1 VKNSDIKDSNNFYD
15 NTKNHREKSIG
26 FGFDIRDY
34 IDSLEPAKKKR
45 KYICPG
51 CGEPKLSINQRTGAY
66 TCYGCYGSKDGS
78 IREAIAPRR
87 NRDEFKPDEFD
98 RKIAQKR
105 LDNERKREREL
116 KLKTEK
122 LSKSLNPI
130 ERDTEHR
137 KILSQL
143 TLSDEHKDYLVN
155 RLGFPLEALERCR
168 TVEPKQRLTYQIN
181 KNLAGVNPISG
192 MSLTNG
198 EKGILVAFPDADGY
212 LVGLKFYNPKA
223 KETGN
228 PKSKW
233 FSSDWFDIGT
243 SPKFSNGEQPI
254 AVYYPETITDLT
266 KIGLCEG
273 VEWKAQ
279 EAANRLG
286 YPVIGFSGISF
297 LNLSP
302 ETTKA
307 AIATIQAKTGINN
320 DVKLIPIPDGGLVQ
334 NSANIKIVQDF
345 IKNATHKCAVAWWGQ
360 FNKSDGDID
369 EINQGKIDSIQ
380 YLTPDEFFDIANLE
394 QWKLQK
400 KLEYK
405 KLKIYT
411 PTQVVNYDYISKMPT
426 PEIDGKIIFFRASL
440 GTGKTTLMLKIL
452 REFCLLKGAFIS
464 GCRNGLLH
472 NIVGESNGQI
482 IHINSNKSEFNDQDN
497 TAWFT
502 ACWESILKI
511 NKEWFI
517 GKLLVM
523 DEITSQ
529 MHHLFFS
536 KTLEGKR
543 YEILERFLYIIQVSS
558 GIIAFD
564 GHLFDGIPNLFR
576 KICPTKT
583 VECISNEF
591 VIERPKINFL
601 EGTINNQK
609 IKPNDKSPWLR
620 HAKDTIR
627 TAPISMAS
635 DSRIFLKS
643 VAEILNGLGK
653 KGLLITS
660 ETINK
665 LEVREFLKDPD
676 KWILENKP
684 DYLFY
689 SPSAESGL
697 NVPIKDY
704 FKAFYAFY
712 FGVLGVDAQR
722 QMLMRI
728 RDINCPRWVW
738 LRSHSIV
745 TENSFKYNYTS
756 PEVIGRL
763 IEESN
768 LLDVGNIG
776 DILEDLKVKI
786 ESFAAPIIE
795 LVNEYKTI
803 AEYER
808 IAFRECFLEA
818 VTNDGYEVERFT
830 PETDEETKQEL
841 KLKTKA
847 IKDRESLE
855 IFNASDKFIGQGKI
869 ILGEK
874 ATDDDRRA
882 AKKAEIVNL
891 LPTINE
897 DLVWSPEFIRFI
909 NFERFGI
916 TSQRRRYLMAT
927 NLDLSR
933 RLANK
938 RYANYVHRA
947 GFCPW
952 DMKFEYAQAKAIA
965 SSGIL
970 ELIEERVHRLTA
982 DHPLIQ
988 KIVQNCKKTSIH
1000 RALGRFPGKDPIK
1013 FVLWLLGLLGYKTKY
1028 QSIKSNGKVI
1038 REYFLDTD
1046 DITHNQAYFNAI
1058 DKFLTYSMELKSVC
1072 FQDNKIHVEYPENE
1086 TFKNDLSDSTQT
1098 NTGHGFESVADRG
1111 DIFIKNRGDL
1121 QPPQMKVEVVK
1132 VVPKNHPQNETQNQA
1147 SGVKNQPTT
1156 GAVITLKMLK
1166 SLQIGDRRFMIW
1178 NDDLNEWES
1187 SEITA
1192 ICPNSILFTTSKGFP
1207 LWISENNLNYLVL
1220 DEFEGM
1226 RA

>member
-1 VKNSDIKDSNNFYD
+1 MTFPDGYGMENHPVYRYVKP
-15 NTKNHREKSIG
+15 TKNGLWGIYYLRTDNDFDRENWEREKAERERERDRIQKARSESALSVEVR
-26 FGFDIRDY
+26 DSEIRKIIEDLKNNHPDRKAE
-34 IDSLEPAKKKR
+34 ILKKKGFSVEMIAASDLVYVE
-45 KYICPG
+45 KYQ
-51 CGEPKLSINQRTGAY
+51 KLSI
-66 TCYGCYGSKDGS
+66 KV
-78 IREAIAPRR
+78 
-87 NRDEFKPDEFD
+87 
-98 RKIAQKR
+98 
-105 LDNERKREREL
+105 
-116 KLKTEK
+116 
-122 LSKSLNPI
+122 NP
-130 ERDTEHR
+130 
-137 KILSQL
+137 
-143 TLSDEHKDYLVN
+143 
-155 RLGFPLEALERCR
+155 G
-168 TVEPKQRLTYQIN
+168 
-181 KNLAGVNPISG
+181 LAGVNEWG
-192 MSLTNG
+192 NGLTNNVS
-198 EKGILVAFPDADGY
+198 GILCFTKNELGQYTGWQIRDEDPNADHRYKWASSGSEKNKKSSHLKNGELPLSVIDNGDRSGIVVLTEGIRLKPDLASNRLNICSIGSAGGLHYNSPRQLKRALKALGASIVWLSPDAGMLTNKGVIDKYWKTIKLVESWGY
-212 LVGLKFYNPKA
+212 
-223 KETGN
+223 T
-228 PKSKW
+228 
-233 FSSDWFDIGT
+233 
-243 SPKFSNGEQPI
+243 
-254 AVYYPETITDLT
+254 
-266 KIGLCEG
+266 
-273 VEWKAQ
+273 
-279 EAANRLG
+279 
-286 YPVIGFSGISF
+286 
-297 LNLSP
+297 
-302 ETTKA
+302 
-307 AIATIQAKTGINN
+307 
-320 DVKLIPIPDGGLVQ
+320 VQ
-334 NSANIKIVQDF
+334 VL
-345 IKNATHKCAVAWWGQ
+345 WWQQ

-369 EINQGKIDSIQ
+369 EINQGKIDSIK

-394 QWKLQK
+394 QWKFQK
-400 KLEYK
+400 KIEYK

-411 PTQVVNYDYISKMPT
+411 PTQVVNYRFISDMPT

-452 REFCLLKGAFIS
+452 RESCLLKGAFIS

-511 NKEWFI
+511 DKEWFI

-620 HAKDTIR
+620 HAKDIIR

-684 DYLFY
+684 NYLFY

-776 DILEDLKVKI
+776 DILEDLKVKV
-786 ESFAAPIIE
+786 ESFASPIIE

-803 AEYER
+803 AEHER

-855 IFNASDKFIGQGKI
+855 IFNASNKFIGQGKI

-882 AKKAEIVNL
+882 AKKAEIINL

-897 DLVWSPEFIRFI
+897 DPVWSPEFIRFI

-952 DMKFEYAQAKAIA
+952 DMKFEYSQAKAIA

-1046 DITHNQAYFNAI
+1046 DIADNQVYFNAI
-1058 DKFLTYSMELKSVC
+1058 DKFLTYSMELKSMC
-1072 FQDNKIHVEYPENE
+1072 FQDNKIYVEHPENE
-1086 TFKNDLSDSTQT
+1086 TFKNDLSDSPQS

-1166 SLQIGDRRFMIW
+1166 NLQIGDRQFTIW

-1192 ICPNSILFTTSKGFP
+1192 ICENSILFTTFKGFP
-1207 LWISENNLNYLVL
+1207 LWINKNNLNYVVL

>member
-1 VKNSDIKDSNNFYD
+1 MTFPDKFSGQDHPTYRFVKPTKDGQWGIFYPRTDNDFDRENWEREKAERERERDRIQKARSESALSVEARDSEIRKIIKDLKNNHPD
-15 NTKNHREKSIG
+15 RKAEI
-26 FGFDIRDY
+26 
-34 IDSLEPAKKKR
+34 LKKKGFSVEMIAASDLVYVE
-45 KYICPG
+45 KYQ
-51 CGEPKLSINQRTGAY
+51 KLSI
-66 TCYGCYGSKDGS
+66 KV
-78 IREAIAPRR
+78 
-87 NRDEFKPDEFD
+87 
-98 RKIAQKR
+98 
-105 LDNERKREREL
+105 
-116 KLKTEK
+116 
-122 LSKSLNPI
+122 NP
-130 ERDTEHR
+130 
-137 KILSQL
+137 
-143 TLSDEHKDYLVN
+143 
-155 RLGFPLEALERCR
+155 G
-168 TVEPKQRLTYQIN
+168 
-181 KNLAGVNPISG
+181 LAGVNEWG
-192 MSLTNG
+192 NGLTNNVS
-198 EKGILVAFPDADGY
+198 GILCFTKNELGQYTGWQIRDEDSNADNRYKWASSGSEKNKKSSHLKNGELPLSVIDNGDRSGIVVLTEGVRLKTDLASNRLNICSIGSAGGLHYNSARQLKRALKALGASIVWLSPDAGMLTNKNVIDKYWKTIKLVESWGY
-212 LVGLKFYNPKA
+212 
-223 KETGN
+223 T
-228 PKSKW
+228 
-233 FSSDWFDIGT
+233 
-243 SPKFSNGEQPI
+243 
-254 AVYYPETITDLT
+254 
-266 KIGLCEG
+266 
-273 VEWKAQ
+273 
-279 EAANRLG
+279 
-286 YPVIGFSGISF
+286 
-297 LNLSP
+297 
-302 ETTKA
+302 
-307 AIATIQAKTGINN
+307 
-320 DVKLIPIPDGGLVQ
+320 VQ
-334 NSANIKIVQDF
+334 VL
-345 IKNATHKCAVAWWGQ
+345 WWGQ
-360 FNKSDGDID
+360 FDKSDGDID

-380 YLTPDEFFDIANLE
+380 YLTPDEFFDVVNIE
-394 QWKLQK
+394 QWKFQK

-452 REFCLLKGAFIS
+452 REFYSLKGAYLLGS
-464 GCRNGLLH
+464 RNGLLH
-472 NIVGESNGQI
+472 NIIGESNDQI

-502 ACWESILKI
+502 SCWDSILKI
-511 NKEWFI
+511 DKEWFV
-517 GKLLVM
+517 GKLLIL
-523 DEITSQ
+523 DEVVSQ
-529 MHHLFFS
+529 FQHLFFS
-536 KTLEGKR
+536 KTLDGKR
-543 YEILERFLYIIQVSS
+543 FEVLERFIYIVQVSS
-558 GIIAFD
+558 GIICFD

-576 KICPTKT
+576 KICTNKT
-583 VECISNEF
+583 IECIENTYKTP
-591 VIERPKINFL
+591 RPKINFL
-601 EGTINNQK
+601 DGTIEKQK
-609 IKPNDKSPWLR
+609 IKPNDKSPWLK
-620 HAKDTIR
+620 HFKATIR
-627 TAPISMAS
+627 LAPVSMAS

-643 VAEILNGLGK
+643 MAEIAEGMGY

-660 ETINK
+660 ETINRK
-665 LEVREFLKDPD
+665 EVREFLDNPD
-676 KWILENKP
+676 KWILSNKP
-684 DYLFY
+684 NFIFY

-697 NVPIKDY
+697 NVPIKNY

-745 TENSFKYNYTS
+745 TENSFRYNCTS

-776 DILEDLKVKI
+776 DILEDLKVKV

-808 IAFRECFLEA
+808 ITFRECFLEA

-965 SSGIL
+965 ASGIL

-1086 TFKNDLSDSTQT
+1086 TFKNDLSDSTQI

-1132 VVPKNHPQNETQNQA
+1132 VVPKNHPRNETQNQA

>member
-1 VKNSDIKDSNNFYD
+1 MILSDRLQPTNKHNPCPVCEKTNGNCRIQTNGGVQCMTFPDKFSGNDHPTYRFVKPTKDGQWGIFYPRTD
-15 NTKNHREKSIG
+15 NDFDREKWEREKAERQRER
-26 FGFDIRDY
+26 DRIRQSRSQAALSVEAR
-34 IDSLEPAKKKR
+34 DSEIRKIIEDLKNNHSVRKAEILKKKGFSDEMIAASDLVYVE
-45 KYICPG
+45 KYQ
-51 CGEPKLSINQRTGAY
+51 KLSI
-66 TCYGCYGSKDGS
+66 KV
-78 IREAIAPRR
+78 
-87 NRDEFKPDEFD
+87 
-98 RKIAQKR
+98 
-105 LDNERKREREL
+105 
-116 KLKTEK
+116 
-122 LSKSLNPI
+122 NP
-130 ERDTEHR
+130 
-137 KILSQL
+137 
-143 TLSDEHKDYLVN
+143 
-155 RLGFPLEALERCR
+155 G
-168 TVEPKQRLTYQIN
+168 
-181 KNLAGVNPISG
+181 LAGVNEWG
-192 MSLTNG
+192 NGLTNNVS
-198 EKGILVAFPDADGY
+198 GILCFTKNELGQYTGWQIRDEDPNADHRYKWASSGSEKNKKSSHLKNGELPLSVIDNGDRSGIVVLTEGIRLKPDLASNRLNICSIGSAGGLHYNSQRQLKRALKALGASIVWLSPDAGMLTNKGVIDKYWKTIKLVESWGY
-212 LVGLKFYNPKA
+212 
-223 KETGN
+223 T
-228 PKSKW
+228 
-233 FSSDWFDIGT
+233 
-243 SPKFSNGEQPI
+243 
-254 AVYYPETITDLT
+254 
-266 KIGLCEG
+266 
-273 VEWKAQ
+273 
-279 EAANRLG
+279 
-286 YPVIGFSGISF
+286 
-297 LNLSP
+297 
-302 ETTKA
+302 
-307 AIATIQAKTGINN
+307 
-320 DVKLIPIPDGGLVQ
+320 VQ
-334 NSANIKIVQDF
+334 VL
-345 IKNATHKCAVAWWGQ
+345 WWQQ
-360 FNKSDGDID
+360 FNKTDGDID
-369 EINQGKIDSIQ
+369 EINQEKIDSIQ
-380 YLTPDEFFDIANLE
+380 YLTPDKFFDVVNLE

-426 PEIDGKIIFFRASL
+426 PEIDDKIIFFRASL

-472 NIVGESNGQI
+472 NIVGESNDQI

-511 NKEWFI
+511 DKEWFI

-564 GHLFDGIPNLFR
+564 GHLFNGIPNLFR

-776 DILEDLKVKI
+776 DILEDLKVKV

-897 DLVWSPEFIRFI
+897 DPVWSPEFIRFI

-1046 DITHNQAYFNAI
+1046 DIADNQVYFNAI
-1058 DKFLTYSMELKSVC
+1058 DKFLTYSMELKSMC
-1072 FQDNKIHVEYPENE
+1072 FQDNKIYVEHPENE

-1098 NTGHGFESVADRG
+1098 NTGHGFEVVADRG

-1166 SLQIGDRRFMIW
+1166 NLQIGDRQFTIW

-1192 ICPNSILFTTSKGFP
+1192 ICENSILFTTFKGFP
-1207 LWISENNLNYLVL
+1207 LWINKNNLNYVVL